1 MFKIIKTEYYDEFRC
16 LMDECKDN
24 CCDEDWI
31 ITIDD
36 EVYEKYKSLGI
47 DNLEEKITKDNHSII
62 KKNGKC
68 PFILENGLCYWHKE
82 YGEDYLSNTCKSYPR
97 FVSSYGD
104 LYIQNIGLSC
114 PASATWVV
122 NLDHKCKII
131 DKIYFEDVNE
141 ITESYKKS
149 SVETLMMEILKYF
162 YTSDSFFDAIKKT
175 YLLLGDEVNISS
187 DNPLLTKNDLVF
199 CNISICFLFEHI
211 MLESKNEYPDYISTI
226 NQLCEIIGK
235 IEDKYLLEN
244 DSNNE
249 KERLINSIYK
259 TMRKEDH
266 KI

>member
-1 MFKIIKTEYYDEFRC
+1 M
-16 LMDECKDN
+16 
-24 CCDEDWI
+24 
-31 ITIDD
+31 
-36 EVYEKYKSLGI
+36 
-47 DNLEEKITKDNHSII
+47 
-62 KKNGKC
+62 
-68 PFILENGLCYWHKE
+68 
-82 YGEDYLSNTCKSYPR
+82 
-97 FVSSYGD
+97 
-104 LYIQNIGLSC
+104 
-114 PASATWVV
+114 
-122 NLDHKCKII
+122 
-131 DKIYFEDVNE
+131 
-141 ITESYKKS
+141 
-149 SVETLMMEILKYF
+149 
-162 YTSDSFFDAIKKT
+162 
-175 YLLLGDEVNISS
+175 GDEVNISS